1 MLVKQEKERRKVQ
14 ISGKSSCMVA
24 LPKKWVREM
33 GLEQGSE
40 VTITKLNSR
49 SLLVNAQPDSTQG
62 GGREAFIE
70 VSSDDPAE
78 TIFRKIV
85 SLYVLGFSRI
95 IIEGSGGYLGSS
107 KKLALKDLV
116 RRHLIGTEG
125 VAESRDRMTVHVLLG
140 YSELSVESALKK
152 MLLIIDSLRNDAVQ
166 ALEKGDAALA
176 EAASDRQDEVGRFGL
191 YVIRQL
197 NLSLSRGVLPDLR
210 LENRDTLGYILV
222 ARILERIAYHA
233 SGLTKAAGGL
243 ARPLTKPMVQK
254 LTSMNETACGLVD
267 EALLSLFKRDHE
279 GADAVVE
286 KSRVFV
292 EKETGVIRSLSESDS
307 QTYYTLHV
315 LMDSQRRIAEYAK
328 DVAEIVLDMTVE
340 RTLREQEPVAP
351 QISYA

>member
-1 MLVKQEKERRKVQ
+1 MLVRQEKERRKVQ

-33 GLEQGSE
+33 GLQQGSE
-40 VTITKLNSR
+40 VTITKLNST
-49 SLLVNAQPDSTQG
+49 SLLVNAQPEAVQG

-70 VSSDDPAE
+70 VSADDPAD

-95 IIEGSGGYLGSS
+95 IIEGSRGFLSS
-107 KKLALKDLV
+107 AKKLALKDLV

-140 YSELSVESALKK
+140 YSELSVENALRK
-152 MLLIIDSLRNDAVQ
+152 MLLIIDSLRKDAVQ
-166 ALEKGDAALA
+166 ALENNDAAAA
-176 EAASDRQDEVGRFGL
+176 EATSERQDEVGRFGL

-197 NLSLSRGVLPDLR
+197 NLSLNQGVLPDLR

-222 ARILERIAYHA
+222 ARTLERIAFHA
-233 SGLTKAAGGL
+233 GSLTTAVSGLDKPL
-243 ARPLTKPMVQK
+243 AKSMVQK
-254 LTSMNETACGLVD
+254 LSSMNETACVLVD

-279 GADAVVE
+279 GADAVIE
-286 KSRVFV
+286 KSKAFV
-292 EKETGVIRSLSESDS
+292 EKETEVIRSLNGYDS

-315 LMDSQRRIAEYAK
+315 LMDSQRRIAEYAR
-328 DVAEIVLDMTVE
+328 DIAEIVLDMTVE
-340 RTLREQEPVAP
+340 RTLKEPEAAAP